1 MDLVSILQDQ
11 KQELA
16 ATRTKDWCTRKEEKL
31 LDLDSPLAQ
40 VVIGVRRSGKSTL
53 CLKAIQQ
60 SGLAFGYVN
69 FDDEQLSKLRTEE
82 LNNVLDAVYKVYGDI
97 NHLFLDEVQNV
108 PDWALFVNR
117 LLRQGMHLLLTGSNA
132 NLLSGELATHLTG
145 RYNQIELYPFSFAEY
160 CTVRG
165 VDTETQSTKA
175 HALRYK
181 ALEDY
186 MQQGGFPE
194 LRHLRNPHTYTLSL
208 LNAILKKDICKRYS
222 VRHQQTLSDLANG
235 ILENFCQEISY
246 KQLSEQ
252 YQLGS
257 VHTAKQYLHYLE
269 EAYLVRTLP
278 LYSFKNRDRQTQRK
292 YYAVDPAFITNH
304 EDMLQR
310 PNLGWRLENIVAI
323 ELMRRMDSEIEQ
335 LYYYKKTRQFEV
347 DFVRVRM
354 GKIEELVQVTY
365 DFSEPSTKQY
375 NREVGGLVKGARL
388 TGCRNLLLL
397 IMIGQPKTIE
407 QDGYTIRCVRATDW
421 LLEENR

>member
-1 MDLVSILQDQ
+1 MIDLISILQDQ

-16 ATRTKDWCTRKEEKL
+16 TVNTRGLCTRKEEKL
-31 LDLDSPLAQ
+31 LELDSPLAQ

-53 CLKAIQQ
+53 CMKVIKE
-60 SGLAFGYVN
+60 SGLTFGYVN
-69 FDDEQLSKLRTEE
+69 FDDEQLAKLHTEQ
-82 LNNVLDAVYKVYGDI
+82 LNDVLDAVYKVYGDI
-97 NHLFLDEVQNV
+97 SHLFLDEVQNI

-117 LLRQGMHLLLTGSNA
+117 LLRQGMHLVLTGSNA

-160 CTVRG
+160 CMERK
-165 VDTETQSTKA
+165 VDTKTLSTKA
-175 HALRYK
+175 NALRYK
-181 ALEDY
+181 ALEEY

-194 LRHLRNPHTYTLSL
+194 LQHLSNPHTYTLSL
-208 LNAILKKDICKRYS
+208 LNAIIKKDICKRYS

-235 ILENFCQEISY
+235 VLENFCQEISY

-269 EAYLVRTLP
+269 EAYMVRTLP
-278 LYSFKNRDRQTQRK
+278 LYSFKNRDQQTLRK

-310 PNLGWRLENIVAI
+310 PNLGWRLENVVAI
-323 ELMRRMDSEIEQ
+323 ELMRRMDSELEQ
-335 LYYYKKTRQFEV
+335 LYYYKKSRLFEV
-347 DFVRVRM
+347 DFLRVRM

-365 DFSEPSTKQY
+365 DFEAPSTKQY
-375 NREVGGLVKGARL
+375 NREVGGLVKGAQL
-388 TGCRNLLLL
+388 TGCSNLLLV
-397 IMIGQPKTIE
+397 IMNGQPQTIE
-407 QDGYTIRCVRATDW
+407 KDGYTIRCVRATDW
-421 LLEENR
+421 LLEG

>member
-1 MDLVSILQDQ
+1 MIDLISILQDQ

-16 ATRTKDWCTRKEEKL
+16 TVNTRGLCTRKEEKL
-31 LDLDSPLAQ
+31 LELDSPLAQ

-53 CLKAIQQ
+53 CMKVIKE
-60 SGLAFGYVN
+60 SGLTFGYVN
-69 FDDEQLSKLRTEE
+69 FDDEQLAKLHTEQ
-82 LNNVLDAVYKVYGDI
+82 LNDVLDAVYKVYGDVS
-97 NHLFLDEVQNV
+97 HLFLDEVQNI

-117 LLRQGMHLLLTGSNA
+117 LLRQGMHLVLTGSNA

-160 CTVRG
+160 CRVRK
-165 VDTETQSTKA
+165 VDTKTQSTKA
-175 HALRYK
+175 NALRYK
-181 ALEDY
+181 ALEEY

-194 LRHLRNPHTYTLSL
+194 LQHLSNPHTYTLSL
-208 LNAILKKDICKRYS
+208 LNAIIKKDICKRYS

-235 ILENFCQEISY
+235 VLENFCQEISY

-269 EAYLVRTLP
+269 EAYMVRTLP
-278 LYSFKNRDRQTQRK
+278 LYSFKNRDRQTLRK

-310 PNLGWRLENIVAI
+310 PNLGWRLENVVAI
-323 ELMRRMDSEIEQ
+323 ELMRRMDSELEQ
-335 LYYYKKTRQFEV
+335 LYYYKKSRLFEV
-347 DFVRVRM
+347 DFLRVRM

-365 DFSEPSTKQY
+365 DFEAPSAKQY
-375 NREVGGLVKGARL
+375 NREVGGLVKGAQL
-388 TGCRNLLLL
+388 TGCSNLLLV
-397 IMIGQPKTIE
+397 IMNGRPQTIE
-407 QDGYTIRCVRATDW
+407 KDGYTIRCVRATDW
-421 LLEENR
+421 LLEG

>member
-1 MDLVSILQDQ
+1 MDLISILQDQ
-11 KQELA
+11 KQEVV
-16 ATRTKDWCTRKEEKL
+16 ATDIRQWCSRKEEKS

-53 CLKAIQQ
+53 CMKVIKE
-60 SGLAFGYVN
+60 SGLNFGYVN
-69 FDDEQLSKLRTEE
+69 FDDEQLARLRAEQ
-82 LNNVLDAVYKVYGDI
+82 LNDVLDAVYKVYGDV

-160 CTVRG
+160 CTVRQ

-175 HALRYK
+175 NALRYN

-194 LRHLRNPHTYTLSL
+194 LLHLRNPHTYTLSL

-222 VRHQQTLSDLANG
+222 VRYQQTLSDLANG
-235 ILENFCQEISY
+235 VLDNFCQEISY

-269 EAYLVRTLP
+269 EAFLVRTLP

-310 PNLGWRLENIVAI
+310 PNLGWRLENVVAI
-323 ELMRRMDSEIEQ
+323 ELMRRMDSELEQ
-335 LYYYKKTRQFEV
+335 LYYYKQSRLFEV
-347 DFVRVRM
+347 DFVRVRL

-365 DFSEPSTKQY
+365 NFTDPSTKQY
-375 NREVGGLVKGARL
+375 NREVGGLVKGAQL
-388 TGCRNLLLL
+388 TGCKNLLLI
-397 IMIGQPKTIE
+397 IMDGKPQTIE
-407 QDGYTIRCVRATDW
+407 QGGYTIRCVRATDW
-421 LLEENR
+421 LIDIS

>member
-1 MDLVSILQDQ
+1 MDLISILQDQ
-11 KQELA
+11 KQEVV
-16 ATRTKDWCTRKEEKL
+16 ATDIRQCCPRKEEKL
-31 LDLDSPLAQ
+31 LDLYSPLAQ

-53 CLKAIQQ
+53 CMKVIKE
-60 SGLAFGYVN
+60 SGLNFGYVN
-69 FDDEQLSKLRTEE
+69 FDDEQLARLRAEQ
-82 LNNVLDAVYKVYGDI
+82 LNDVLDAVYKVYGDV

-160 CTVRG
+160 CAVRQ

-175 HALRYK
+175 NALRYN

-194 LRHLRNPHTYTLSL
+194 LLHLRNPLTYTLSL

-235 ILENFCQEISY
+235 VLDNFCQEISY

-292 YYAVDPAFITNH
+292 YYAIDPAFITNH

-310 PNLGWRLENIVAI
+310 SNLGWRLENVVAI
-323 ELMRRMDSEIEQ
+323 ELMRRMDSELEQ
-335 LYYYKKTRQFEV
+335 LYYYKQSRLFEV
-347 DFVRVRM
+347 DFVRVRL

-365 DFSEPSTKQY
+365 DFTAPSTKQY
-375 NREVGGLVKGARL
+375 NREVGGLVKGAVL
-388 TGCRNLLLL
+388 TGCKDLLL
-397 IMIGQPKTIE
+397 ICMDGKPQTIE

-421 LLEENR
+421 LLNIS